1 MIFGVILA
9 QNGLVGWV
17 WLYFSGLRA
26 HDVRGPLGTRSQGSH
41 QRRAHL
47 DPKWPRNRPQKS
59 KIGPKKVLFF
69 ALLGSS
75 ALKPLA
81 GPTFD
86 RIFL

>member
-69 ALLGSS
+69 ALFGPR
-75 ALKPLA
+75 APKTCA
-81 GPTFD
+81 GRHFFY
-86 RIFL
+86 IF